1 MSSPE
6 STAPDL
12 KALIGEQVVVDT
24 KGPFVYIGMLTR
36 VSPDTV
42 TLSEVDVHDLRES
55 VSSIDRYLI
64 ESVKHGVRV
73 NRHSVQV
80 LAREVVSISRL
91 RDIVPY

>member
-36 VSPDTV
+36 VSPGTV